1 MRPILLL
8 CLLAAFTLSLACTS
22 EAAPVLK
29 VVQTGNV
36 AGADD
41 QGLARAGRV
50 SPRSQSRY
58 QA

>member
-29 VVQTGNV
+29 VVQTGNA
-36 AGADD
+36 AG
-41 QGLARAGRV
+41 GG
-50 SPRSQSRY
+50 
-58 QA
+58 